1 MSVTVHDFRV
11 LMYSLSWNPSHNM
24 NTELQ
29 SKRMDIFCQWSK
41 ARTVCCGRKTI
52 YCGKQS
58 SILIHYYIR
67 KRMILIGCSIRLI
80 PLDIHHNI
88 FPTVLLQMLSHKF
101 SVPSYGIFCNSRS
114 ITIPAVPPHRCCFH
128 LHLFYTLSIS
138 C

>member
-24 NTELQ
+24 NAKLQ

-88 FPTVLLQMLSHKF
+88 FPTVLLQILSHKF
-101 SVPSYGIFCNSRS
+101 SVPSYDIFCNSRS